1 MSSEQKI
8 AANRING
15 RLSRGPVTEG
25 GRARVRSNALKHG
38 LTSKQVVL
46 PGEDPAEFN
55 ALRSDLIAELA
66 PQGALEQIFAEKIVA
81 DAWRL
86 RRAQQLVP
94 ALYRREEREA
104 ELEVARRE
112 KSSCETS
119 FFEQLMESSMPEP
132 EVRPDRR
139 EAHQAAEARL
149 REIRDEP
156 VAPLI
161 PLTRLL
167 EKLLPTLS
175 NLDRYEITLFR
186 SLTRALHELQRLQAM
201 RAGERVPAP
210 AVVDVD
216 VSINGDGPADSK

>member
-1 MSSEQKI
+1 MVRRESVERAKTRFDVQAGCSARRGSGGVQCTSVGPYRRVC
-8 AANRING
+8 AAGCTRADFRRENRRR
-15 RLSRGPVTEG
+15 RLAAQASTAV
-25 GRARVRSNALKHG
+25 
-38 LTSKQVVL
+38 
-46 PGEDPAEFN
+46 
-55 ALRSDLIAELA
+55 
-66 PQGALEQIFAEKIVA
+66 GAGFYE
-81 DAWRL
+81 
-86 RRAQQLVP
+86 
-94 ALYRREEREA
+94 REEREA

-175 NLDRYEITLFR
+175 NLDRYENTLFR
-186 SLTRALHELQRLQAM
+186 SLMRALHELQRLQAM
-201 RAGERVPAP
+201 RAAEPVPSTSRGGCRRQYERGWSGRFKMILQNKPNRRSPRSA
-210 AVVDVD
+210 ARQ
-216 VSINGDGPADSK
+216 SMTG